1 MGSFTQLLQKER
13 FFVEKIIEWGRENKR
28 AFIWRE
34 RNSNF
39 FIVFIAEFF
48 LRKTKSETVDRFM
61 KEIFL
66 REFKTFCDLAQKDE
80 KELREILKPLGLH
93 NQRAAALKKIS
104 SLLCGAEKMPT
115 YQEILELPHCGR
127 YIANAVECFFY
138 KRRRP
143 IVDRNIQR
151 VFHRFFSIP
160 KAVEIHKAD
169 YLWDFAERFLPDND
183 FVNYNYYLLDF
194 SAEVCKPRKPLC
206 NFCPL
211 TQMCNFYN
219 HNKKSSVSGDDF
231 HV

>member
-1 MGSFTQLLQKER
+1 MDSPTQLLQKES
-13 FFVEKIIEWGRENKR
+13 FFVDKIIEWGIKNKR
-28 AFIWRE
+28 TFIWRE
-34 RNSNF
+34 RNNNF

-66 REFKTFCDLAQKDE
+66 KKFKTFCDLAQMDE
-80 KELREILKPLGLH
+80 KELIEILRPLGLH

-104 SLLCGAEKMPT
+104 SLLCGAEKTPT

-143 IVDRNIQR
+143 IVDHNIQR

-169 YLWDFAERFLPDND
+169 YLWDFAERLLPDDD

-206 NFCPL
+206 NTCPL
-211 TQMCNFYN
+211 AQMCNFYAQ
-219 HNKKSSVSGDDF
+219 NKKLSVDGDDPY
-231 HV
+231 V